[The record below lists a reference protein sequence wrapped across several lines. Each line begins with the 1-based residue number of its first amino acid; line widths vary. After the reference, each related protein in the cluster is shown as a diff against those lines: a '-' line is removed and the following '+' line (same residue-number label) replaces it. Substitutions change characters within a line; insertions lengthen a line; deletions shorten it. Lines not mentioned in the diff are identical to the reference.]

1 MAGVYNAYVSKC
13 GQLTHTVKEIVAND
27 GDIAKKKSVIAL
39 LKRPGLR
46 GDRELFQLKHYLY
59 GYAECPPPGVV
70 IQVVR
75 LVDLPSDAC
84 AG

>member
-46 GDRELFQLKHYLY
+46 GDRELFQLKQHLF
-59 GYAECPPPGVV
+59 GYAECPPGVV